1 MRVLG
6 IDPGTQN
13 MGYGLLEGDFKMV
26 ECGVLTAGRRQDL
39 PVRLANLYQQLL
51 NLIDHFQPD
60 EIAVE
65 EPFVPRI
72 DRDVR
77 TAIIV
82 GQAQAVVLMASA
94 LKELPVYR
102 YLPAQIR
109 SVVVGYGAGTKSQV
123 QEMLKLQ
130 LGLEQAPTSQDAS
143 DALAV
148 AVFHLSQQRLL
159 KITEYQKSAQ
169 KSRLKMS

>member
-1 MRVLG
+1 
-6 IDPGTQN
+6 
-13 MGYGLLEGDFKMV
+13 MGYGLLEDDFKMV
-26 ECGVLTAGRRQDL
+26 ECGVLKASRRQDL
-39 PVRLANLYQQLL
+39 PARLANLYQQLL
-51 NLIDHFQPD
+51 NLIDRFQPE

-77 TAIIV
+77 TAITI

-94 LKELPVYR
+94 LKELPVHR

-148 AVFHLSQQRLL
+148 AVFHLNQQRLL
-159 KITEYQKSAQ
+159 QIIERQKPAQ
-169 KSRLKMS
+169 KSRLKTP